1 MNLFGV
7 DIKGLVLGS
16 LTGQLRP
23 ATLHKR
29 TLSIGAYG
37 ESTATTVDH
46 ETEGVRLAWKTE
58 TMIARGY
65 PMDAAKILL
74 LQKAGVPAPALT
86 DHVTIESKAWRII
99 DVMRDPVDATW
110 TLAAVAA

>member
-1 MNLFGV
+1 MSLFGV

-16 LTGQLRP
+16 LTGQLRA

-29 TLSIGAYG
+29 TLIIGSYG
-37 ESTATTVDH
+37 ETTATTVDH
-46 ETEGVRLAWKTE
+46 ATEGVRLSWTE
-58 TMIARGY
+58 ETALARGY
-65 PMDAAKILL
+65 PMDAAKILI
-74 LQKAGVPAPALT
+74 LQKASVPAPALT
-86 DHVTIESKAWRII
+86 DHVTIENKQWRII